1 MCEICNQAAQ
11 ASQRERLT
19 SSRRTYKY
27 RSVTWNFISLKKKSV
42 MTVSVPDNFK
52 GFAVDGQANWNK
64 PKLVSY
70 PRKEIKPTD
79 VVLENICC
87 GLCGTD
93 IHATQEN
100 WGPVKR
106 KDLVVGHEIIGKVIA
121 VGDDVKDIK
130 VGQRVGVG
138 AASNSCCACSRCDND
153 NEQYCGK
160 GVPTYNGVDNFADG
174 YVTQGGYSSHSIANE
189 KFVFPIPDAL
199 ESEEAAP
206 LMCAGLTVYSPL
218 VRNIGHLKNPT
229 VAVVGIG
236 GLGHLALQFAKA
248 LGAEVYAFS
257 RSSSKKKE
265 AGTFG
270 VDGFVATAEESDWSD
285 KYHDRFDLILNCAS
299 RVDGFVLDQY
309 LNTLKVD
316 GRFVSVG
323 LPPAKDK
330 FEVTPFSFLSNG
342 GSFGSSLLGSKTEA
356 LDMLK
361 LAAEKGVKP
370 MIEKI
375 PISEEGCNTALS
387 RCDNGDVRYRFV
399 FTDYD
404 KAFA

>member
-1 MCEICNQAAQ
+1 
-11 ASQRERLT
+11 
-19 SSRRTYKY
+19 
-27 RSVTWNFISLKKKSV
+27 
-42 MTVSVPDNFK
+42 MTVSVPENFK
-52 GFAVDGQANWNK
+52 GFAVDGKANWNK

-70 PRKEIKPTD
+70 PHKEIKPTD

-93 IHATQEN
+93 IHAAQEN
-100 WGPVKR
+100 WGEVKR

-121 VGDDVKDIK
+121 VGDEVKNIK
-130 VGQRVGVG
+130 LGQRVGIG
-138 AASNSCCACSRCDND
+138 AASNSCCACSRCDNN

-160 GVPTYNGVDNFADG
+160 GVQTYNGVDSFANG
-174 YVTQGGYSSHSIANE
+174 YITQGGYASHSIANE
-189 KFVFPIPDAL
+189 QFVFPIPDGL
-199 ESEEAAP
+199 SSEEAAP

-265 AGTFG
+265 AKSFG

-285 KYHDRFDLILNCAS
+285 KYYDKFDLILNCAS
-299 RVDGFVLDQY
+299 RVDGFALDQY
-309 LNTLKVD
+309 LHTLKVD

-323 LPPAKDK
+323 LPPAEDK

-342 GSFGSSLLGSKTEA
+342 GSFGSSLLGSKSEA

-375 PISEEGCNTALS
+375 PISEEACNTALT
-387 RCDNGDVRYRFV
+387 RCEDGDVRYRFV